1 MSKFLA
7 KSGLKWMHPKDA
19 DLDKFSTNISE
30 NCILEID
37 LEYPKNKPE

>member
-1 MSKFLA
+1 
-7 KSGLKWMHPKDA
+7 MHPKDP
-19 DLDKFSTNISE
+19 DSNKYSTNISE